1 MGIVYLILIL
11 GVGAVGWWG
20 YSKLRPH
27 LQRGEVRIAA
37 GAAAALAFGGAAFS
51 ATREAWVKVA
61 VLSVL
66 GLWMAFAARAG
77 RGSGQSRVPASSK
90 PSLDEAR
97 QILGVSANASR
108 GEIQEAYV
116 RLIRL
121 AHPDSGGTT
130 GLAAQLNAAR
140 DRLLKS

>member
-1 MGIVYLILIL
+1 MGYLIPLL
-11 GVGAVGWWG
+11 VLAGVGWWA
-20 YSKLRPH
+20 YAKYKPF

-37 GAAAALAFGGAAFS
+37 AVASVMAFAGAAFS
-51 ATREAWVKVA
+51 ATRESWLKVA
-61 VLSVL
+61 ILSAL

-77 RGSGQSRVPASSK
+77 RGGPIQGTVRGAG
-90 PSLDEAR
+90 PSLEEAR
-97 QILGVSANASR
+97 QILGVSANASSKD
-108 GEIQEAYV
+108 IQEAYV
-116 RLIRL
+116 RLIRM

>member
-1 MGIVYLILIL
+1 MGYLIPLL
-11 GVGAVGWWG
+11 AVAGVSWWG
-20 YSKLRPH
+20 YVKFKPF

-37 GAAAALAFGGAAFS
+37 AVASVLAFAGAAFS
-51 ATREAWVKVA
+51 ATREAWLKVFILA
-61 VLSVL
+61 AL

-77 RGSGQSRVPASSK
+77 RGGGMKSRAQAGQ
-90 PSLDEAR
+90 PSLEEAR
-97 QILGVSANASR
+97 QILGVSANASKT
-108 GEIQEAYV
+108 EIQEAYM
-116 RLIRL
+116 RLIRM

>member
-1 MGIVYLILIL
+1 MGAYLIPMLAL
-11 GVGAVGWWG
+11 AVLGWWA
-20 YSKLRPH
+20 YIKLHPY

-37 GAAAALAFGGAAFS
+37 AVASALSFAGAAFS
-51 ATREAWVKVA
+51 ATRESWVKVA
-61 VLSVL
+61 VLSVI

-77 RGSGQSRVPASSK
+77 RGGPIGTAAKSNQ
-90 PSLDEAR
+90 PSLEEAR

-108 GEIQEAYV
+108 KDIQDAYM

-140 DRLLKS
+140 DRLLKG